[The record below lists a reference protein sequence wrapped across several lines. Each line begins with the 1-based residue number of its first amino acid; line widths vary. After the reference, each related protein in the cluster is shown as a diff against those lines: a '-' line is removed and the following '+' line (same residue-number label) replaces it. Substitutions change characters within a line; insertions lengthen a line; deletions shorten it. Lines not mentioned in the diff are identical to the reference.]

1 MASHQILIIDD
12 ERHLRNILKILLTGA
27 GYGAVEAADG
37 EEGLRLADETDFDA
51 VLCDI
56 NMPGIDGLT
65 VLRRI
70 KAGQPELPVI
80 MITAFA
86 SVDTAVE
93 AMKLG
98 ASDYVS
104 KPFNEDQIL
113 IVLAKALEQRR
124 ILAENRRLKQE
135 VSDKFDFSSIITAS
149 PKMTKVLETAAKVI
163 DTKSTILIQGESGT
177 GKELLA
183 KMIHYNSPRQSKPF
197 VAVNCGAIPESLM
210 ESEFFGHVKGAFT
223 GADRAKEGLFRAADG
238 GTLFL
243 DEIGELPVELQV
255 KLLRVIQE
263 EEVRPVGSS
272 QSVKIDVRL
281 LAATNQKLEAMVERR
296 EFREDLFYR
305 LAVIRLQL
313 PPLRERP
320 EDPPLLANHFLV
332 QLAEKHNRPK
342 ARFTAQALQH
352 MSRLP
357 WRGNIR
363 ELMNV
368 VEQSLLLSDGP
379 EIGTDYLPPAPQ
391 GQPIN
396 GDQPSLQL
404 PAGVMN
410 LKETVADLTR
420 RAEMEII
427 GRALEA
433 AEGNRTKAADL
444 MGISRRSLQLKI
456 KEYDL

>member
-27 GYGAVEAADG
+27 GYGVAEAADG
-37 EEGLRLADETDFDA
+37 EEGLRLADENAFDA

-56 NMPGIDGLT
+56 NMPGMDGLT
-65 VLRRI
+65 ALRRL

-113 IVLAKALEQRR
+113 LVLTKALEQRR

-135 VSDKFDFSSIITAS
+135 VSAKFDFSSIITAS

-183 KMIHYNSPRQSKPF
+183 KMVHYNSSRQSKPF

-281 LAATNQKLEAMVERR
+281 LAATNQELESMVERR

-391 GQPIN
+391 SSPIS
-396 GDQPSLQL
+396 GDKPTLQL

-410 LKETVADLTR
+410 LKDAVAELTR
-420 RAEMEII
+420 RTETEII

-433 AEGNRTKAADL
+433 AGGNRTKAAEL
-444 MGISRRSLQLKI
+444 IGISRRSLQLKI

>member
-27 GYGAVEAADG
+27 GYSAVEAADG

-70 KAGQPELPVI
+70 KARQPELPVI

-104 KPFNEDQIL
+104 KPFNEDHIL

-124 ILAENRRLKQE
+124 LLAENRRLKQE
-135 VSDKFDFSSIITAS
+135 VSAKFDFSSIITAS

-396 GDQPSLQL
+396 GDRPSLQL

-410 LKETVADLTR
+410 LKETVADLIR

-433 AEGNRTKAADL
+433 AEGNRTNAAEL

-456 KEYDL
+456 KEYGL